1 MIQKRFALTL
11 LLATTGFWMAARTAD
26 ILADLRLKTENIQE
40 ISIDA
45 VTADGLNVPYV
56 PYEGKQWAKALSAP
70 AKVEAVKALGR
81 VVRAYTETEDFR
93 KRYDQYMQEKYDVST
108 DQTRRLQ
115 SDQNARQQ
123 MSEQSEA
130 LGGSYDEMVRQS
142 TQAMAQME
150 PSMLRMLLKTQI
162 EGLVEGLNGAEGETK
177 TKGAAEL
184 TQLKKLQAITNPAE
198 FKKQYLA
205 YYTQWM
211 NQQIKEGNAR
221 MVEDEQEAKEKAA
234 DYQKRLAEYKANAN
248 PKLALKERLRECI
261 ALIESV
267 DFNAK
272 LIKKGSRLEFE
283 NPDYR
288 SKSSAWKTVFRMGQ
302 EPAMA
307 VRDFAQV
314 WLKELK

>member
-11 LLATTGFWMAARTAD
+11 LLATAGFWIAARTAD

-40 ISIDA
+40 ISMDA
-45 VTADGLNVPYV
+45 VTSDGLSVPYV

-81 VVRAYTETEDFR
+81 IVRAYTETEDFR

-108 DQTRRLQ
+108 DQTQRLQ

-123 MSEQSEA
+123 MSEQTEA

-150 PSMLRMLLKTQI
+150 PSMLRMVLKTQI

-221 MVEDEQEAKEKAA
+221 MVEDEEEAKEKAA
-234 DYQKRLAEYKANAN
+234 DYQKRLAEYKAHAN

-261 ALIESV
+261 TLIESV
-267 DFNAK
+267 DFNAR

-288 SKSSAWKTVFRMGQ
+288 SKSSTWKTVFRMGQ

>member
-11 LLATTGFWMAARTAD
+11 LLTTTGFWIAARTAD

-40 ISIDA
+40 ISMDA

-81 VVRAYTETEDFR
+81 IVRAYTETEDFR

-108 DQTRRLQ
+108 DQTQRLQ

-142 TQAMAQME
+142 TEAMAQME

-221 MVEDEQEAKEKAA
+221 VVEDEQEAKEKAA

-248 PKLALKERLRECI
+248 PKLALKERLQECI

-288 SKSSAWKTVFRMGQ
+288 SKSSTWKTVFRMGQ

>member
-1 MIQKRFALTL
+1 MIQKRFVLTL

-40 ISIDA
+40 ISMDA
-45 VTADGLNVPYV
+45 VTSDGLNVPYV

-108 DQTRRLQ
+108 DQTQRLQ
-115 SDQNARQQ
+115 SDQKARQQ
-123 MSEQSEA
+123 MSEQTKGLSS
-130 LGGSYDEMVRQS
+130 SYDEMASQS
-142 TQAMAQME
+142 TKALAQME
-150 PSMLRMLLKTQI
+150 PSMLRMLLNSEI
-162 EGLVEGLNGAEGETK
+162 EGKVEELNGAEGETK
-177 TKGAAEL
+177 TKGNAEL
-184 TQLKKLQAITNPAE
+184 AQLKKLQAISNPAE
-198 FKKQYLA
+198 FKKQYIA
-205 YYTQWM
+205 YFTKWM
-211 NQQIKEGNAR
+211 NQQIKEGKVQ
-221 MVEDEQEAKEKAA
+221 MTEDEEEEKEKAA
-234 DYQKRLAEYKANAN
+234 AYQKRLAEYKAHAN
-248 PKLALKERLRECI
+248 PKLALKERLQECI

-267 DFNAK
+267 DFNAR

-288 SKSSAWKTVFRMGQ
+288 SKSSTWKTVFRMGQ